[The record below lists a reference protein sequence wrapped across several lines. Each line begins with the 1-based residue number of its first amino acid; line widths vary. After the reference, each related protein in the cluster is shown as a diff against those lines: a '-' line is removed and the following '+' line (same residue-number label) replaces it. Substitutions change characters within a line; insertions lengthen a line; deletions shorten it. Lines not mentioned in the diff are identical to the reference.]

1 MSHLPADVPDF
12 WDADSCSCDF
22 SGCSKEE
29 LMHEYNRLM
38 KLLMETPPQDVA
50 YLEYGIEIEEVCE
63 AAFEKFSLVEDD
75 FIEQAEGLLE
85 VK

>member
-1 MSHLPADVPDF
+1 
-12 WDADSCSCDF
+12 
-22 SGCSKEE
+22 
-29 LMHEYNRLM
+29 MHEYNRLM